1 MLFSNMRRIFNKTL
15 DQPAYAVKVGI
26 RRLIANAYYLVGR
39 GRSHPPESVTLFLT
53 HRCNLRCSMCG
64 QWGEG
69 GVTKKASA
77 EFIKEEL
84 SFDVLR
90 SALDG
95 MSSYSPAVTL
105 FGGEPL
111 LYKDCIAL
119 IRYIKSKRM
128 HCLIITNGFLVE
140 EYARDLVESGL
151 DELNVSLDGSRD
163 LHDQIRGAQGLFEK
177 ILSGLETVRDL
188 KRASGKRS
196 PLVNIQ
202 CTITKSNYRRLE
214 EMTAVASRADASS
227 LTFHNLI
234 FTNKEVLER
243 QKRIDA
249 ILDASSDDWKGFEF
263 DPGIDPKILREKMD
277 KILSNRY
284 DFSVDFYPDLSR
296 SALESYYN
304 DTRYA
309 PSKHGAR
316 CLSPWIA
323 AYVFPDGEVRPCLNS
338 AYSYGNIKDSPLVRI
353 WTSQKAIRHRQLLKE
368 NKIFPVCARCT
379 ELYRY

>member
-1 MLFSNMRRIFNKTL
+1 MLFSNIRRIFNKAL
-15 DQPAYAVKVGI
+15 GQPAYAIRVGI
-26 RRLIANAYYLVGR
+26 RRLIANAHYIFGG
-39 GRSHPPESVTLFLT
+39 GRSSPPESVTLFLT

-69 GVTKKASA
+69 GVTKKRSL

-90 SALDG
+90 SAVDG

-119 IRYIKSKRM
+119 IRHIKSKRM
-128 HCLIITNGFLVE
+128 HCLIITNGFLIE
-140 EYARDLVESGL
+140 EYARRLIDSGL

-163 LHDQIRGAQGLFEK
+163 LHDRIRGVPGLFEK

-188 KRASGKRS
+188 KRSAGKRN

-202 CTITKSNYRRLE
+202 CTITKSNYHRLE
-214 EMTAVASRADASS
+214 EMTAVASRAEANS

-234 FTNKEVLER
+234 FTNKEILEK
-243 QKRIDA
+243 QKKFDD
-249 ILDASSDDWKGFEF
+249 ILGASSDDWRGFEF
-263 DPGIDPKILREKMD
+263 DPGIDPQVLREKMD
-277 KILSNRY
+277 RILSGRY
-284 DFSVDFYPDLSR
+284 DFSVDFYPYLSR
-296 SALESYYN
+296 TSLENYYN
-304 DTRYA
+304 DTDYA
-309 PSKHGAR
+309 PSKHNTR

-323 AYVFPDGEVRPCLNS
+323 AYVFPNGEVRPCLNS
-338 AYSYGNIKDSPLVRI
+338 TYSYGNIKDAPLCRI
-353 WTSQKAIRHRQLLKE
+353 WNSQKALRHRQLLRE
-368 NKIFPVCARCT
+368 NKIFPACARCT

>member
-1 MLFSNMRRIFNKTL
+1 MLFSNMRRIFNKAL
-15 DQPAYAVKVGI
+15 GQPGYAIRVGI
-26 RRLIANAYYLVGR
+26 RRLIANAHYIFGR

-69 GVTKKASA
+69 GVTKKRSL

-90 SALDG
+90 SAVDG

-128 HCLIITNGFLVE
+128 HCLVITNGFLIK
-140 EYARDLVESGL
+140 EYARELVDSGL

-163 LHDQIRGAQGLFEK
+163 LHDRIRRVPGLFEK
-177 ILSGLETVRDL
+177 ILSGLEMVMDL
-188 KRASGKRS
+188 KRASGKRR

-202 CTITKSNYRRLE
+202 CTITKSNYYRLE
-214 EMTAVASRADASS
+214 EMTDVASRAGASS

-234 FTNKEVLER
+234 FTNKEVLEK
-243 QKRIDA
+243 QKKFDD
-249 ILDASSDDWKGFEF
+249 ILGASSDDWKGFEF

-277 KILSNRY
+277 KILSGRY
-284 DFSVDFYPDLSR
+284 GFSVDFYPDLS
-296 SALESYYN
+296 SAALESYYN
-304 DTRYA
+304 DKCYA
-309 PSKHGAR
+309 PSKNGAR

-338 AYSYGNIKDSPLVRI
+338 NYSYGNIKDAPLDRI
-353 WTSQKAIRHRQLLKE
+353 WNSQKAISHRQLLRE
-368 NKIFPVCARCT
+368 NKIFPACVRCT